1 MIDQDRRLLLSIRPV
16 YAEAILS
23 GAKTVE
29 LRRTRPRVAIP
40 TEALIYAST
49 PLRALVGTCRVDS
62 VEELAI
68 DKLWTQAGPYAAI
81 ARAEFF
87 AYFEGATTGFA
98 LHLSSPR
105 RLDDPVGLTQLRV
118 NVEGFNPPQS
128 FRYVPFDDC
137 NQLMGV
143 AG

>member
-23 GAKTVE
+23 GIKTVE

-49 PLRALVGTCRVDS
+49 PLRALVGTCQVDS
-62 VEELAI
+62 VEELTIAQ
-68 DKLWTQAGPYAAI
+68 LWKQTGALAAI
-81 ARAEFF
+81 AKSDFMS
-87 AYFEGATTGFA
+87 YFEGASTGFA
-98 LHLSSPR
+98 LHLSLPR

-118 NVEGFNPPQS
+118 NVDGFNPPQS
-128 FRYVPFDDC
+128 FCYLPVEASD
-137 NQLMGV
+137 QLIGV
-143 AG
+143 AS

>member
-1 MIDQDRRLLLSIRPV
+1 MIDQHRRLLLSIRPV

-23 GAKTVE
+23 GIKTVE

-49 PLRALVGTCRVDS
+49 PLRALVGRCRVDS
-62 VEELAI
+62 VEELTIA
-68 DKLWTQAGPYAAI
+68 KLWKQTGPFAAI
-81 ARAEFF
+81 ARSDFLT
-87 AYFEGATTGFA
+87 YFEGATTGFA

-105 RLDDPVGLTQLRV
+105 RLADPVGLTQLRV

-128 FRYVPFDDC
+128 FRYVPFGDYD
-137 NQLMGV
+137 QLLGL